1 MTSQKPI
8 PRPISEAADL
18 STAAQVRDTSVP
30 MPVEGAAVVTADG
43 DRLGKVAEVRGDHF
57 KVDAP
62 MSPDYWLP
70 VINVSSTTG
79 GVVNV
84 TFAKGALDD
93 YKIDLADEPDGP
105 RLQAVGPATP
115 DELEQRAI
123 MLEQLEKQRAELRE
137 GDALPDAAKTIGE
150 PVEVE
155 LDHIGESDQEEQKNG
170 PGKP

>member
-1 MTSQKPI
+1 MTSREPI
-8 PRPISEAADL
+8 PSPISDDADL
-18 STAAQVRDTSVP
+18 QTATQVRDTSGPLP
-30 MPVEGAAVVTADG
+30 MEGAEVVTADG

-70 VINVSSTTG
+70 VINVASTTG

-84 TFAKGALDD
+84 TFAKVALDD
-93 YKIDLADEPDGP
+93 YKIDLANEPQAA
-105 RLQAVGPATP
+105 RLQAAGPATP
-115 DELEQRAI
+115 DELDQRLT
-123 MLEQLEKQRAELRE
+123 MLQQLEQQRAELRE

-155 LDHIGESDQEEQKNG
+155 LDVIGASDEQNRRPEES
-170 PGKP
+170 